1 MGKAVGQNDMNVQV
15 IRRIAPI
22 RAFLAGLFG
31 VGSGY
36 VPGDLRLAL
45 ASVFGILAL
54 LEITRVHS

>member
-15 IRRIAPI
+15 NRRIGI

-31 VGSGY
+31 LGFGY
-36 VPGDLRLAL
+36 VLGDLRLAL
-45 ASVFGILAL
+45 ARVFGILAL